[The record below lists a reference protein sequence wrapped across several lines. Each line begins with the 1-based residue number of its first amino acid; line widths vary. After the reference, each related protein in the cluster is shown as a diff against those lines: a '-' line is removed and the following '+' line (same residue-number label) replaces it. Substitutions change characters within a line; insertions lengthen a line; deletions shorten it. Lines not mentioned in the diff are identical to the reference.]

1 MNLEFLRVL
10 SALAK
15 QPTISRGST
24 RGSFL
29 RTCFSLERDA
39 VGEAIKTTLIADETV
54 PPVVPTGFRGFL
66 AKFTV
71 LKGAQHNLWLTFLI
85 KFLIYTAY
93 SVTNK
98 TMVLWLSKDLGF
110 SDQAA
115 GALVGWVWAP
125 AMTVFTLLAGSV
137 TDAIGLRRTFFLGV
151 AICTI
156 ARSVMVVTTIPS
168 LALACGVL
176 PLAVGEA
183 LGTPVL
189 LAATRRYSTT
199 SQRSISFSIIYM
211 IMNIGYFAAGWI
223 FDYVRQLHLHV
234 SLFGFEPSSYQQLFM
249 VSLAF
254 EIVLFPVI
262 YFIRRGAEANN
273 GGRVIEKSSGDD
285 GTPPSFWKGIGETV
299 RQTAIDTAHL
309 FRRLIGQ
316 SGFYRLLVF
325 FLFIGFLKAIF
336 LQMDYVFPKFGIR
349 ELGVNAPVG
358 KLSAINA
365 IVIICLVPIV
375 GALTQKFAA
384 YRMVVIGG
392 AICAAG
398 VFIMALPTEWFLPAA
413 YSGIGQWLGHGY
425 LGLHGSIHPYYIM
438 TALYLIVF
446 SIGEAF
452 YSPRVYE
459 YAAAIAPKG
468 QEASYGSLA
477 YLPFLVGKLLVGTGG
492 WLLAAFVPE
501 HGPRHPATMWLIFAL
516 AASVAP
522 VGLIVFRRYI
532 RVPEAG
538 RQDTD

>member
-1 MNLEFLRVL
+1 M
-10 SALAK
+10 
-15 QPTISRGST
+15 
-24 RGSFL
+24 
-29 RTCFSLERDA
+29 
-39 VGEAIKTTLIADETV
+39 GEAVKQTFVPDDNVAPVTLR
-54 PPVVPTGFRGFL
+54 GLRGFL

-71 LKGAQHNLWLTFLI
+71 LKGAQRELWLTFLI

-125 AMTVFTLLAGSV
+125 AMTVFTLLAGSL
-137 TDAIGLRRTFFLGV
+137 TDAIGLRRTFFIGV
-151 AICTI
+151 AICTV

-199 SQRSISFSIIYM
+199 AQRSISFSIIYS
-211 IMNIGYFAAGWI
+211 IMNIGYVVAGFL
-223 FDYVRQLHLHV
+223 FDYVRQLNLHV
-234 SLFGFEPSSYQQLFM
+234 SLFGFEPSSYQQLFI
-249 VSLAF
+249 VSLIF

-262 YFIRRGAEANN
+262 YFIRRGAEATD
-273 GGRVIEKSSGDD
+273 GGPVIDESHEAKSS
-285 GTPPSFWKGIGETV
+285 FWSSIKA
-299 RQTAIDTAHL
+299 TARKSAVHTAQL

-316 SGFYRLLVF
+316 SAFYRLLVF

-349 ELGVNAPVG
+349 ELGFNAPVG
-358 KLSAINA
+358 KLAAINA
-365 IVIICLVPIV
+365 IIIIFLVPIV

-384 YRMVVIGG
+384 YRMVVVGG

-398 VFIMALPTEWFLPAA
+398 VFIMALPTQWFEAA
-413 YSGIGQWLGHGY
+413 ANSPIGQWLGHGY
-425 LGLHGSIHPYYIM
+425 LGLQGNIHPYYIM
-438 TALYLIVF
+438 SALYLAVF
-446 SIGEAF
+446 SVGEAF

-459 YAAAIAPKG
+459 YAAAIAPRG

-477 YLPFLVGKLLVGTGG
+477 YLPFLVGKILVGTGG

-501 HGPRHPATMWLIFAL
+501 HGPHHPATMWLIFAL
-516 AASVAP
+516 AAAVAP
-522 VGLIVFRRYI
+522 IGLIAFRRYI

-538 RQDTD
+538 RHD

>member
-1 MNLEFLRVL
+1 M
-10 SALAK
+10 
-15 QPTISRGST
+15 
-24 RGSFL
+24 
-29 RTCFSLERDA
+29 
-39 VGEAIKTTLIADETV
+39 GEAVKPAFV
-54 PPVVPTGFRGFL
+54 PDDNVAPVVVTGLRGFI

-71 LKGAQHNLWLTFLI
+71 LKGAQRELWLTFLI

-125 AMTVFTLLAGSV
+125 AMTVFTLLAGSI
-137 TDAIGLRRTFFLGV
+137 TDAIGLRSTFFLGV
-151 AICTI
+151 AICTVS
-156 ARSVMVVTTIPS
+156 RSVMVVTTNPS

-199 SQRSISFSIIYM
+199 AQRSISFSIIYA
-211 IMNIGYFAAGWI
+211 IMNVGYVAAGYI
-223 FDYVRQLHLHV
+223 FDYVRQLNLHV
-234 SLFGFEPSSYQQLFM
+234 SLFGFEPTSYQQLFI
-249 VSLAF
+249 VSLIF

-262 YFIRRGAEANN
+262 YFIRRGAEATN
-273 GGRVIEKSSGDD
+273 GGVVIDESRSAV
-285 GTPPSFWKGIGETV
+285 PSFWSGIGTTV
-299 RQTAIDTAHL
+299 RKSAIDTAHL
-309 FRRLIGQ
+309 FRRLVSQ
-316 SGFYRLLVF
+316 SAFYRLLVF

-349 ELGVNAPVG
+349 ELGLNAPVG
-358 KLSAINA
+358 KLAAINA
-365 IVIICLVPIV
+365 IIIIFLVPIV

-398 VFIMALPTEWFLPAA
+398 VFIMALPTQWFQPAA
-413 YSGIGQWLGHGY
+413 NGLIGQWLGHDY
-425 LGLHGSIHPYYIM
+425 LGLHGNIHPYYIM
-438 TALYLIVF
+438 SALYLAIF

-477 YLPFLVGKLLVGTGG
+477 YLPFLVGKILVGTGG

-516 AASVAP
+516 TASVAP
-522 VGLIVFRRYI
+522 TGLIALRRYI
-532 RVPEAG
+532 RVPEVG
-538 RQDTD
+538 RPN

>member
-1 MNLEFLRVL
+1 M
-10 SALAK
+10 S
-15 QPTISRGST
+15 P
-24 RGSFL
+24 
-29 RTCFSLERDA
+29 
-39 VGEAIKTTLIADETV
+39 ETV
-54 PPVVPTGFRGFL
+54 TGLRGFV

-71 LKGAQHNLWLTFLI
+71 LKGAQRELWLTFLI

-93 SVTNK
+93 SITNK

-110 SDQAA
+110 SDQAS

-125 AMTVFTLLAGSV
+125 AMTVFTLLAGSI

-151 AICTI
+151 AICTV
-156 ARSVMVVTTIPS
+156 ARSVMVVTTIPW

-176 PLAVGEA
+176 PLAIGEA

-189 LAATRRYSTT
+189 LAATRRYSTVA
-199 SQRSISFSIIYM
+199 QRSMSFSIIYM
-211 IMNIGYFAAGWI
+211 IMNVGYIAAGWI
-223 FDYVRQLHLHV
+223 FDYVRQLNSHITF
-234 SLFGFEPSSYQQLFM
+234 FGFQPSSYQQLFI
-249 VSLAF
+249 VSLVF

-262 YFIRRGAEANN
+262 YFLRRGAEGKVIDQVSRSRDAAVSFLN
-273 GGRVIEKSSGDD
+273 GI
-285 GTPPSFWKGIGETV
+285 WETV
-299 RQTAIDTAHL
+299 RQSAIDSAHL
-309 FRRLIGQ
+309 FRRLICQ
-316 SGFYRLLVF
+316 SGFYRLLLF
-325 FLFIGFLKAIF
+325 FVFIGFLKAIF

-358 KLSAINA
+358 KLSSINA
-365 IVIICLVPIV
+365 IVIIFLVPIV

-392 AICAAG
+392 IICAAG
-398 VFIMALPTEWFLPAA
+398 VFIMALPTDWFVSAA
-413 YSGIGQWLGHGY
+413 NGVFGQWLGHGF
-425 LGLHGSIHPYYIM
+425 LGVRGSIQPYYVM
-438 TALYLIVF
+438 SALYLIVF

-459 YAAAIAPKG
+459 YAAAIAPPG

-501 HGPRHPATMWLIFAL
+501 QGPRHPGTMWLIFAL
-516 AASVAP
+516 AASIAP
-522 VGLIVFRRYI
+522 IGLILFRNYI

-538 RQDTD
+538 RQE

>member
-1 MNLEFLRVL
+1 
-10 SALAK
+10 
-15 QPTISRGST
+15 
-24 RGSFL
+24 
-29 RTCFSLERDA
+29 
-39 VGEAIKTTLIADETV
+39 VGEAIKTTLLADETV

-71 LKGAQHNLWLTFLI
+71 LKGAQRNLWLTFLI

-199 SQRSISFSIIYM
+199 AQRSISFSIIYM

-223 FDYVRQLHLHV
+223 FDYIRQLHLHV

-262 YFIRRGAEANN
+262 YFIRRGVEANN
-273 GGRVIEKSSGDD
+273 GGRVIEKSSRDH
-285 GTPPSFWKGIGETV
+285 GTPPGFWKSIGETV
-299 RQTAIDTAHL
+299 RQSAIDTAHL

-349 ELGVNAPVG
+349 ELGFNAPVG

-365 IVIICLVPIV
+365 IVIILLVPIV

-384 YRMVVIGG
+384 YRTVVIGG

-398 VFIMALPTEWFLPAA
+398 VFIMALPTQWFEPATD
-413 YSGIGQWLGHGY
+413 SMIGQWLGHGY
-425 LGLHGSIHPYYIM
+425 LGLQGSIHPYYIM
-438 TALYLIVF
+438 AALYLIVF
-446 SIGEAF
+446 SVGEAF

-477 YLPFLVGKLLVGTGG
+477 YLPFLVGKLLVGAGG

-501 HGPRHPATMWLIFAL
+501 HGPRHPGTMWLIFAL

-538 RQDTD
+538 RQDVD

>member
-1 MNLEFLRVL
+1 
-10 SALAK
+10 
-15 QPTISRGST
+15 
-24 RGSFL
+24 
-29 RTCFSLERDA
+29 
-39 VGEAIKTTLIADETV
+39 VGQITKEVIPSEETV
-54 PPVVPTGFRGFL
+54 PPETTTGLRGFI

-71 LKGAQHNLWLTFLI
+71 LKGAQRELWLTFLI

-125 AMTVFTLLAGSV
+125 AMTIFTLLAGSI

-151 AICTI
+151 AICTV
-156 ARSVMVVTTIPS
+156 ARSVMVVTTIPW
-168 LALACGVL
+168 LALVCGVL
-176 PLAVGEA
+176 PLAIGEA

-189 LAATRRYSTT
+189 LAATRRYSTVA
-199 SQRSISFSIIYM
+199 QRSISFSIIYM
-211 IMNIGYFAAGWI
+211 IMNLGYIAAGWI
-223 FDYVRQLHLHV
+223 FDYVRQLNFHP
-234 SLFGFEPSSYQQLFM
+234 SFFGFQPTSYQQLFI
-249 VSLAF
+249 VSLVF

-262 YFIRRGAEANN
+262 YFLRRGAEATN
-273 GGRVIEKSSGDD
+273 GGPVIDQAARSRDPAASFLSGI
-285 GTPPSFWKGIGETV
+285 WETV
-299 RQTAIDTAHL
+299 RQSAIDSAQL

-316 SGFYRLLVF
+316 SGFYRLLLF
-325 FLFIGFLKAIF
+325 FVFIGFLKAIF

-349 ELGVNAPVG
+349 ELGANAPVG

-365 IVIICLVPIV
+365 IVIIFLVPII

-392 AICAAG
+392 IICAAG
-398 VFIMALPTEWFLPAA
+398 VFIMSLPTEWFVSVAN
-413 YSGIGQWLGHGY
+413 GVFGQWLGHAY
-425 LGLHGSIHPYYIM
+425 LGLQGSIQPYYVM
-438 TALYLIVF
+438 SAFYLIVF

-459 YAAAIAPKG
+459 YAAAIAPPG

-492 WLLAAFVPE
+492 WLLAAYVPE
-501 HGPRHPATMWLIFAL
+501 HGPRHPGTMWLIFAL
-516 AASVAP
+516 AASIAP
-522 VGLIVFRRYI
+522 IGLILFRSYI

-538 RQDTD
+538 RQE